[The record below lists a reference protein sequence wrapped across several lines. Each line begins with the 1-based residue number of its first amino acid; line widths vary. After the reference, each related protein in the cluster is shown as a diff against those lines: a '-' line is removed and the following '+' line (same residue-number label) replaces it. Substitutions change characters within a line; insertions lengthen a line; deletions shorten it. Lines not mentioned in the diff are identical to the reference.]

1 MPKQAGTQLDVDP
14 IGGVREN
21 VGPEDADDASN
32 KVMATRPSNKTSSV
46 PRLRC
51 TTTLSIMT
59 WKKRG
64 EIRPKIWSKNEANRT
79 SRQNPAIFVD
89 RLNEPGDV
97 EFPGQVA
104 QRGAPGNQDQAPV
117 PTGLEFGATEEL
129 RSANGGVLNQCLVID
144 QPGQHQK
151 AAIAA
156 FRQGGERDLGQPPP
170 IRDDRPRLELQLLGA
185 PQNLRG
191 TKGRAGELMAD
202 LRRVDGQFMETQ
214 NQNERIDARAWNAL
228 PLQTHRGPPHSL
240 TLDVP

>member
-1 MPKQAGTQLDVDP
+1 MPSSELEDRNRNEPDDQDVERREPAMHQHLVDHDLEEDRCDQGEELQEE
-14 IGGVREN
+14 GGDQDL
-21 VGPEDADDASN
+21 G
-32 KVMATRPSNKTSSV
+32 
-46 PRLRC
+46 
-51 TTTLSIMT
+51 
-59 WKKRG
+59 
-64 EIRPKIWSKNEANRT
+64 
-79 SRQNPAIFVD
+79 QNPAIFVD

-104 QRGAPGNQDQAPV
+104 QRRAPSNQDQAPV

-129 RSANGGVLNQCLVID
+129 RSANGGVLNQRLVID
-144 QPGQHQK
+144 KPGQHQK

-156 FRQGGERDLGQPPP
+156 FRQGGERNLRKPPP

-228 PLQTHRGPPHSL
+228 SLQTHRGPPHH
-240 TLDVP
+240 